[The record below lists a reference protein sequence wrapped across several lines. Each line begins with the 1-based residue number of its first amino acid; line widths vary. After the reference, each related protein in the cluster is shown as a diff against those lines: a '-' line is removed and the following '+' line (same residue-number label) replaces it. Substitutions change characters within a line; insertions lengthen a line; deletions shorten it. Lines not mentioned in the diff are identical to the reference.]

1 MVGGVTLFGFIVA
14 GVGASVVLSQKP
26 HIFRVHSE
34 LRPRLQKIGK
44 SHAAAARVGTGVFI
58 KWKESMQTQPQPPRL
73 IQLLVNL
80 FVFPCVIATG
90 MAFAIPAMIA
100 TFVSICAGHWYATPT
115 LSIREYDYFN
125 TCCKT
130 TDGSR

>member
-44 SHAAAARVGTGVFI
+44 SHASGCTCWDRRLHQMEGVYANPAATAAAHTTAGEFVRLPVCDSDRDGVCYPSDDCDVRFDLCR
-58 KWKESMQTQPQPPRL
+58 S
-73 IQLLVNL
+73 LVRNAN
-80 FVFPCVIATG
+80 PIHSG
-90 MAFAIPAMIA
+90 I
-100 TFVSICAGHWYATPT
+100 
-115 LSIREYDYFN
+115 
-125 TCCKT
+125 
-130 TDGSR
+130 